1 MYSPS
6 LTFTTIAINISL
18 KKISASARF
27 LVLSM
32 STYLTLTGIPMC
44 RMPSVWR
51 PMSTWR
57 QRLSKLV
64 CSDTGWLPSHT
75 NSGQNSLVSCVSM
88 CPKLFIICS
97 MPSTLTLFNCR
108 PAWNDWISMLRACF
122 CDVYMPITAIVI
134 VTSTLYVIFALYPE
148 ERENK
153 MKIFLFFHVAW
164 VWDYMNE
171 QLIVKSVFLC
181 ITVQLLSALQDSQ
194 MQLKFKTSR
203 YIHPSIQTSL
213 HWDQERSLMGL
224 FNQQLQMLNVNICT
238 CSSLIPWYTSTTG
251 LDIASSSLP
260 PVQALWDQWGGLT
273 GGKKAGGPWAT
284 QWSATVSECPLLS
297 QYCTQSPNLVW
308 TQHYLK

>member
-6 LTFTTIAINISL
+6 LTFTTIVINISL

-88 CPKLFIICS
+88 CLQLFIIFS

-148 ERENK
+148 ERESK
-153 MKIFLFFHVAW
+153 MKIFFFHVAW

-181 ITVQLLSALQDSQ
+181 ITMQLLSALQDSQ

-203 YIHPSIQTSL
+203 YIHPSIQISL
-213 HWDQERSLMGL
+213 HWDKERSLMRERD
-224 FNQQLQMLNVNICT
+224 FV
-238 CSSLIPWYTSTTG
+238 TSNYKCWMSISAHVH
-251 LDIASSSLP
+251 LWFHDILLPLVLTLLLP
-260 PVQALWDQWGGLT
+260 PSLQSKLSEISEEGSQAERKQEVLELHNEVLQWVNVL
-273 GGKKAGGPWAT
+273 
-284 QWSATVSECPLLS
+284 C
-297 QYCTQSPNLVW
+297 
-308 TQHYLK
+308 